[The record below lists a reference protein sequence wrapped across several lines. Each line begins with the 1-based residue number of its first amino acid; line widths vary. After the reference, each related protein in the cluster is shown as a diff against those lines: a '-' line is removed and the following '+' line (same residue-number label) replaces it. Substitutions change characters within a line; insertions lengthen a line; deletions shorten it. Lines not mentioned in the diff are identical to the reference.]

1 MNPFN
6 LFSKGVRK
14 EEGAGK
20 RPLRPELIINFLVWG
35 RNYMSLNIFFL
46 FVQFPY
52 SPYSLSVSTE
62 GSKEQGEDCK
72 AQHCRAMTPNISMPN
87 GFSWEVMVCW

>member
-6 LFSKGVRK
+6 LFSKRVRK

-20 RPLRPELIINFLVWG
+20 KPLRPELITTFLVLD
-35 RNYMSLNIFFL
+35 RNYTNLNIFFL
-46 FVQFPY
+46 FVEFLY
-52 SPYSLSVSTE
+52 SPYSPSISTE
-62 GSKEQGEDCK
+62 RSKEQGEDCK
-72 AQHCRAMTPNISMPN
+72 AQHYRPMTSNVSMPN